1 MSYPLNDIP
10 DPLTD
15 TSGNEGIIHC
25 VKMYAAYIA
34 YQQIDYLA

>member
-15 TSGNEGIIHC
+15 ASGNEGIIHC
-25 VKMYAAYIA
+25 VKMDPAYIT
-34 YQQIDYLA
+34 YEKIDYLA